1 MSFFIE
7 ECQRI
12 GIPVDP
18 PNINTAEGKFVA
30 KDGRVQYG
38 LLAIKGVGSGAIQ
51 QIVENR
57 KEKGEFR
64 TIFEFSSRIDT
75 RVCNKKTMES
85 LAQAGAFDTLH
96 ENRAQLLASIE
107 DVLSYASRKQE
118 EERLNQVSL
127 FGDGSSGGGFV
138 QEPKLRDC
146 PPWTNIERLNKEREL
161 IGFYLS
167 GHPLDRY
174 KEDAQLFAS
183 HSLSIDELAGLNDRD
198 KVKVVAI
205 ITAVKR
211 ITDKKGRPMAFVQVE
226 DLQGSVEVLVFSEVY
241 DRHQGLIA
249 PDTVLLVEGSISQ
262 RDTPPKIIANS
273 LERVENLREKFQS
286 QLQLNINLDTAEIS
300 EDDLH
305 EMANLFGSNS
315 GETPVK
321 LQIKSEHS
329 SKPISMNVRK
339 YVVEPTNDLL
349 KGLRNVVGQDAVH
362 LMNNKQQTH

>member
-1 MSFFIE
+1 LS
-7 ECQRI
+7 
-12 GIPVDP
+12 
-18 PNINTAEGKFVA
+18 
-30 KDGRVQYG
+30 
-38 LLAIKGVGSGAIQ
+38 AIKGVGSGAIE

-57 KEKGEFR
+57 NEKGEFR
-64 TIFEFSSRIDT
+64 SIFDFASRIDT
-75 RVCNKKTMES
+75 RVCNKKTIES

-96 ENRAQLLASIE
+96 QNRAQLLASIE
-107 DVLSYASRKQE
+107 DIISYASRKQE

-127 FGDGSSGGGFV
+127 FGDGSSGSGFV

-174 KEDAQLFAS
+174 KEDAKLFAS
-183 HSLSIDELAGLNDRD
+183 HTLATDELSELNDRD
-198 KVKVVAI
+198 RVKVVAI

-249 PDTVLLVEGSISQ
+249 PDTVILIEGTVSLRDSQ
-262 RDTPPKIIANS
+262 PKIIANS

-286 QLQLNINLDTAEIS
+286 QLQLNIKLDTSEIS
-300 EDDLH
+300 ENDLQ
-305 EMANLFGSNS
+305 EMAALFGGNL

-321 LQIKSEHS
+321 LQVKSEYS
-329 SKPISMNVRK
+329 SKPITMNVRK
-339 YVVEPTNDLL
+339 YVVDPSNDLL
-349 KGLRNVVGQDAVH
+349 KRLRNVVGDESVH
-362 LMNNKQQTH
+362 LINNKQQAI